1 MSNNNED
8 PKPVRKTW
16 MMLKKAPPIVNK
28 NWFITKDNKK
38 FMTADG
44 LEFLVKEV
52 I

>member
-1 MSNNNED
+1 MSNTGESH
-8 PKPVRKTW
+8 PKKTW
-16 MMLKKAPPIVNK
+16 VMFKRASIAIK

-44 LEFLVKEV
+44 QEFLVKEA

>member
-16 MMLKKAPPIVNK
+16 MMLKKAPPIANK

-44 LEFLVKEV
+44 QEFLVKEA